1 MKRWIK
7 AIALALTAAL
17 LISLCGFSGECAGIR
32 ERVVRLHVLAN
43 SDSQADQELKLK
55 VRDAVVE
62 AAAGLF
68 DEAADAGDALTLARE
83 KLPELQAVAQRTVEA
98 EGFPYPV
105 EATLVNMY
113 FTTRRYENSVTLP
126 AGMYNAL
133 RITIGEAAGK
143 NWWCVVFPPICVSAA
158 TGHKELSDVL
168 DQEQQEIVTQP
179 QKYEVRLKIVEII
192 ESISHTLQGWFGGEG
207 ETELSSVPDG
217 EA

>member
-68 DEAADAGDALTLARE
+68 DEAADAGDALTLAQE

-143 NWWCVVFPPICVSAA
+143 NWWCVIYPAMCVPLPDAAA
-158 TGHKELSDVL
+158 TARADA
-168 DQEQQEIVTQP
+168 P
-179 QKYEVRLKIVEII
+179 EVEFYSAIWDWMSRA
-192 ESISHTLQGWFGGEG
+192 FG
-207 ETELSSVPDG
+207 
-217 EA
+217 

>member
-68 DEAADAGDALTLARE
+68 DEAADAGDALTLAQE
-83 KLPELQAVAQRTVEA
+83 KLPELPEFVALEDFCMPGYSVAQVNRVKYSAQRPLTGSPKIPE
-98 EGFPYPV
+98 PYH
-105 EATLVNMY
+105 T
-113 FTTRRYENSVTLP
+113 FTDTFSY
-126 AGMYNAL
+126 G
-133 RITIGEAAGK
+133 I
-143 NWWCVVFPPICVSAA
+143 
-158 TGHKELSDVL
+158 
-168 DQEQQEIVTQP
+168 
-179 QKYEVRLKIVEII
+179 
-192 ESISHTLQGWFGGEG
+192 
-207 ETELSSVPDG
+207 
-217 EA
+217 

>member
-68 DEAADAGDALTLARE
+68 DEAADAGEFDKVRN
-83 KLPELQAVAQRTVEA
+83 PWIEA
-98 EGFPYPV
+98 EF
-105 EATLVNMY
+105 
-113 FTTRRYENSVTLP
+113 
-126 AGMYNAL
+126 
-133 RITIGEAAGK
+133 
-143 NWWCVVFPPICVSAA
+143 
-158 TGHKELSDVL
+158 
-168 DQEQQEIVTQP
+168 
-179 QKYEVRLKIVEII
+179 
-192 ESISHTLQGWFGGEG
+192 
-207 ETELSSVPDG
+207 
-217 EA
+217 

>member
-32 ERVVRLHVLAN
+32 KRVVRLHVLAN

-68 DEAADAGDALTLARE
+68 DEAADAGDALTLAQE

-126 AGMYNAL
+126 AGMYNTL

-168 DQEQQEIVTQP
+168 DQEQQDIVTQ
-179 QKYEVRLKIVEII
+179 IVEII
-192 ESISHTLQGWFGGEG
+192 ESISHTLQGWFGGET